1 MAYVFREELYEVVD
15 FCSSIERDVLR
26 RRQKSLGELYSERGD
41 VVYLSEPLAKIV
53 RVRISI
59 RNPENYPLLTQI
71 LEKYCEKYPEE
82 EERKVTYVCTL
93 YSEAEL
99 AGYFT
104 RAVEF
109 RGARGYEPENI
120 AKLIST
126 LLLIYLSFGSEEPVF
141 DRLSEEP
148 RTFTKTLTQL
158 GLVENFHES
167 DFEYVKHVFPRIFEP
182 PSRENV
188 KMLYEFARELWERIS
203 KLMRDEDVLKL
214 LREQYGIDVQYLPDK
229 KFIFEKVRALLKYL
243 KRQEQEQH
251 TTQTQA

>member
-1 MAYVFREELYEVVD
+1 MSYFFREELYNIID
-15 FCSSIERDVLR
+15 FSSSSERNIIR
-26 RRQKSLGELYSERGD
+26 RRQKTLEEYYSERAD
-41 VVYLSEPLAKIV
+41 IVYTTEPFTKMV
-53 RVRISI
+53 RVAITV
-59 RNPENYPLLTQI
+59 RNPDKYQHLTQL
-71 LEKYCEKYPEE
+71 LEKYCEKYESEE
-82 EERKVTYVCTL
+82 GKEVTYVCTL
-93 YSEAEL
+93 YTQVASL
-99 AGYFT
+99 SIFT

-126 LLLIYLSFGSEEPVF
+126 LLLLYLSFGSEEPVF
-141 DRLSEEP
+141 DRLKEES
-148 RTFTKTLTQL
+148 RAYSSSLSLLTLP
-158 GLVENFHES
+158 EDYCEADFNFI
-167 DFEYVKHVFPRIFEP
+167 KHVFPRIFEP